1 MQIGKTIRKTR
12 KERKMTLLELSK
24 KSGVAL
30 ATLSRMENNRMTGT
44 LKSHMRICDALEM
57 SLPELYQDLSS
68 SKRPLD
74 VRTGQGRTTG
84 VFMHDKKSSTEML
97 ASKSISKKMMP
108 MLITINAG
116 GSTPK
121 EETKRGI
128 DKFIYVL
135 DGKVEARIGDEN
147 YNLGRNDTLYFESSI
162 PHCFKNASASESRLL
177 CVTCPPA
184 L

>member
-1 MQIGKTIRKTR
+1 MQIGKTILRMR
-12 KERKMTLLELSK
+12 KERQMTLSELSK
-24 KSGVAL
+24 RSGVAL
-30 ATLSRMENNRMTGT
+30 ATLSRMENGRMTGT

-57 SLPELYQDLSS
+57 NLPELYRDLSS
-68 SKRPLD
+68 SKRLLD
-74 VRTGQGRTTG
+74 VRTSQGRTIG
-84 VFMHDKKSSTEML
+84 VFVHDKKSSTEML
-97 ASKSISKKMMP
+97 ASRSINKKMMP
-108 MLITINAG
+108 ILITISAG

-135 DGKVEARIGDEN
+135 DGKVEAHIGDEH
-147 YNLGRNDTLYFESSI
+147 YSLARSDTLYFESSI
-162 PHCFKNASASESRLL
+162 PHHFKNASASESRLL